1 MTNVLPITRE
11 GGLLAKLRYMFG
23 NDAQI
28 QEGDVRVE
36 KVLAANSV
44 SQRFNLN
51 GEGSSKRDLEVF
63 IGLNDLV
70 IPYQLKVFVNK
81 VLDTTKPG
89 NNGNTDDLTYP
100 DLSVFTDAATATA
113 VSEADALKAIWAGAI
128 SMKANTIE
136 VLNTLQL
143 RRYYIVNQTQGT
155 ATTQPQLME
164 NGFQTITQP
173 AIFSGRDTNIMEFNP
188 AAGADLQLI
197 GGAAGTRNIL
207 GFHFKVLVV
216 RNGAQPATWTQVE
229 EVLQKFT
236 TNRVIL

>member
-113 VSEADALKAIWAGAI
+113 VTDTPPTTPINKLNYSDPQTMTHGNAGSPSVGDRLIIRASRDI
-128 SMKANTIE
+128 A
-136 VLNTLQL
+136 
-143 RRYYIVNQTQGT
+143 
-155 ATTQPQLME
+155 
-164 NGFQTITQP
+164 
-173 AIFSGRDTNIMEFNP
+173 DTNT
-188 AAGADLQLI
+188 GDLQL
-197 GGAAGTRNIL
+197 AEIL
-207 GFHFKVLVV
+207 
-216 RNGAQPATWTQVE
+216 
-229 EVLQKFT
+229 
-236 TNRVIL
+236 ILET